1 MREAARKVT
10 RPFSSGEKEGGVV
23 DLFFKW
29 LPAIIALFNVGVLWI
44 GWSMKRIADQAI
56 ATVRD
61 DIGDHEERLIRLE
74 ETVKALPSSRDVTR
88 LREEIGKLAGDVKAL
103 SRDVQGVSDA
113 GKTVQKGLDFLN
125 QYLMEHG
132 PK

>member
-1 MREAARKVT
+1 M
-10 RPFSSGEKEGGVV
+10 
-23 DLFFKW
+23 DLVLKW
-29 LPAIIALFNVGVLWI
+29 VPAVLAVANFVVLWV
-44 GWSMKRIADQAI
+44 GWSMKRIADEALD
-56 ATVRD
+56 TVR
-61 DIGDHEERLIRLE
+61 GDLAEHEERIIRLE

-88 LREEIGKLAGDVKAL
+88 LREDIAKLSGDVKAL